1 MGSEKVR
8 KFCEVIRSGYVSQD
22 LPKYFDLKVQN
33 KKYFPKNYARISLDC
48 HILEFVVFSLF

>member
-8 KFCEVIRSGYVSQD
+8 KFCEVVRSGYVSQD
-22 LPKYFDLKVQN
+22 LPKYFDLKIQN
-33 KKYFPKNYARISLDC
+33 KYFPKNYARISLDS